1 MEIDVVSFTA
11 SYMFNLVPKINKFLK
26 ENNITNIISI
36 DFSYPGFKV
45 MAILVYKK

>member
-11 SYMFNLVPKINKFLK
+11 SFMLDLVPKINKFLK

-36 DFSYPGFKV
+36 DFSYPGFKIK
-45 MAILVYKK
+45 ATLVYKK